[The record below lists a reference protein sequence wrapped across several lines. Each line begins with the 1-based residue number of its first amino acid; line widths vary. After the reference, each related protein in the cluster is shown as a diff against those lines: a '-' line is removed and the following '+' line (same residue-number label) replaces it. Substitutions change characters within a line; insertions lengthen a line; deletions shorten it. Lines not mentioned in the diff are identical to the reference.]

1 MYYRI
6 AMLSSIDS
14 TWKWK
19 STSLSSL
26 AALLDFLRFYRA
38 IAQNRLRVFSA
49 SSPEEMNEMLAQE
62 NSGQMI
68 HAVGAAQFL
77 DERGFSSLIVKQEGS
92 VDGEQEQPVK
102 RTITATLPPLAESSS
117 LEPVAGWGSLSTLE
131 RRRVDL
137 EMGAG
142 GDHDRPYVFTLPAS
156 VPQILAWTR
165 LLVRVQQGELM
176 P

>member
-1 MYYRI
+1 
-6 AMLSSIDS
+6 
-14 TWKWK
+14 
-19 STSLSSL
+19 
-26 AALLDFLRFYRA
+26 
-38 IAQNRLRVFSA
+38 
-49 SSPEEMNEMLAQE
+49 MLAQE

-77 DERGFSSLIVKQEGS
+77 DERGFSSLVVKQESSIG
-92 VDGEQEQPVK
+92 GEQEQPVK